1 MGQLIGWIVKGLQ
14 WGGPAAIGYFTNDIA
29 RWGAKVTG
37 TEAKVV
43 NDSGTG
49 FKPWYIILVTA
60 VAGAALFVG
69 LKMFAGRKKLFSLL
83 ALCAVLQYTIGG
95 PVMPE
100 NFDVLKG
107 SLLFSIAASVT
118 DTKSI
123 PYCPQFITFN
133 IGTVPTS
140 LKIEIAGDGVIYSI
154 DGTGLT
160 NLNGIRLVG
169 ELPSN
174 QYVYEI
180 ANGYIQKNASFTIA
194 NAHAGQLDVY
204 GWSEQPGNGYV
215 MHNQAKAFAN
225 ASIEVDD
232 FFYAAFPSAAATDNF
247 TVTWSNGKTETLTRV
262 ELQMR
267 LAYKQEVVA
276 TKYNV
281 DNIERTVKK
290 IQFNGAADQAFYYTR
305 WNYARGTVRQTL

>member
-1 MGQLIGWIVKGLQ
+1 MGALIAWIFRGLQ
-14 WGGPAAIGYFTNDIA
+14 MGGGAAAIGYFLNDLAGWFA
-29 RWGAKVTG
+29 RVTG
-37 TEAKVV
+37 TQDKVV
-43 NDSGTG
+43 NETGSGY
-49 FKPWYIILVTA
+49 KPWYIVIVATI
-60 VAGAALFVG
+60 AGAILFVVM
-69 LKMFAGRKKLFSLL
+69 KMFSGRKKLFTLLLL
-83 ALCAVLQYTIGG
+83 ASVLFTDHTFGLSSD
-95 PVMPE
+95 
-100 NFDVLKG
+100 DVITG

-140 LKIEIAGDGVIYSI
+140 VKIEIAGDGVIFSI

-160 NLNGIRLVG
+160 NLNGVRLVG

-180 ANGYIQKNASFTIA
+180 ANGYVGKNTSFTIA
-194 NAHAGQLDVY
+194 NAFAGQLDVY
-204 GWSEQPGNGYV
+204 GWSEQPGSGYV
-215 MHNQAKAFAN
+215 MHFQAKAFAN
-225 ASIEVDD
+225 AALEVDD
-232 FFYAAFPSAAATDNF
+232 FFYAAFPSAAATDTF

-276 TKYNV
+276 TRYNV
-281 DNIERTVKK
+281 DNLQRQVRK
-290 IQFNGAADQAFYYTR
+290 IQFNGAADQSIYYTR
-305 WNYARGTVRQTL
+305 WNYAKGTARQTL